1 MSKGPTNKSTPITN
15 NSTPITNK
23 STPITTTYTAA
34 DLRNMEADLLQK
46 LDKFNN
52 EYTNYMKYLYNMRHN
67 TAGDTSIQ
75 FKNPNNS
82 PITVTDFP
90 DLKLNQQIGF
100 SAIYIDLFSTLQ
112 NFIYALNV
120 FNNQPHP
127 TAAKT
132 GNELQTFD
140 ETIIKTRRELDHKLY
155 ELNEVENSLSR
166 ESRQHMKA
174 DVLFNILWTA
184 LATSLVYYII
194 VHR

>member
-1 MSKGPTNKSTPITN
+1 MSGVPTNKSP
-15 NSTPITNK
+15 
-23 STPITTTYTAA
+23 TTYTAA

-52 EYTNYMKYLYNMRHN
+52 EYSNYMKYLYNMRHN

-82 PITVTDFP
+82 PITVSDFS
-90 DLKLNQQIGF
+90 DLNLNQPIGF
-100 SAIYIDLFSTLQ
+100 SAIYIDLYTTLQ

-127 TAAKT
+127 SAVKTA
-132 GNELQTFD
+132 NELQTFD
-140 ETIIKTRRELDHKLY
+140 ETIIKTRLELDHKLY

-166 ESRQHMKA
+166 ESSHHMRA

-184 LATSLVYYII
+184 LATSLVYYIAI
-194 VHR
+194 HS